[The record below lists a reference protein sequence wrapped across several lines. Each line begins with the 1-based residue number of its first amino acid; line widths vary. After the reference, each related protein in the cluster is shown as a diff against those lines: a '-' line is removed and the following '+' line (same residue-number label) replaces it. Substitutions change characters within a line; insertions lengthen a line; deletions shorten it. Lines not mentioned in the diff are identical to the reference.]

1 MKELNKVIILTPS
14 LIDFSSGN
22 LKIGGLETY
31 IKDLALL
38 CKNAGYNV
46 QIYQSSADC
55 TVTGFLDDI
64 SVYPFSDK
72 ITYQEFFDSL
82 YKQHNAA
89 GTVFI
94 IATDQLDIKSKASNV
109 ISIQHGI
116 AFDIPGNLIGGFW
129 GKHRL
134 LQHINKF
141 LRCIKNV
148 LRLYNTK
155 NTVCVDYNY
164 YNWFRTLGTISE
176 DYKVTVIPNYTS
188 KFLPPAALEEKL
200 SSPHPVK
207 KIVFARRFVEY
218 RGTLMFA
225 NVVRRLLSQRDD
237 VDITFAG
244 SGPLEG
250 TIKQMF
256 AGDERVHFSSFNA
269 AETIEFHKAFDIAV
283 VPTVFS
289 EGTSLSLCEAMAA
302 GCLGVSTHVGG
313 LTNIL
318 IDHYNGF
325 MCAPSEDSLYSTL
338 VKVLDLPHAQF
349 REITYCGYHTIRNG
363 FSHELWGEKW
373 LQVLTNFR

>member
-1 MKELNKVIILTPS
+1 MKEVKRVIIITPS
-14 LIDFSSGN
+14 LIDFSSGK

-46 QIYQSSADC
+46 LVYQSSTNDNSISY
-55 TVTGFLDDI
+55 LDDI
-64 SVYPFSDK
+64 SVYSFSDK
-72 ITYQEFFDSL
+72 KSYQESFDCL
-82 YKQHNAA
+82 YKQYSASE
-89 GTVFI
+89 TIFI

-116 AFDIPGNLIGGFW
+116 AFDIPGNLIKGFW
-129 GKHRL
+129 GRNRI

-148 LRLYNTK
+148 LRLYNTR

-176 DYKVTVIPNYTS
+176 DRNVTVIPNYTS
-188 KFLPPAALEEKL
+188 NYLSSSALENKL
-200 SSPHPVK
+200 SSSHPVK

-237 VDITFAG
+237 IDITFAG

-256 AGDERVHFSSFNA
+256 AGNECVHFSSFNSA
-269 AETIEFHKAFDIAV
+269 DTIEFHKDFDIAV
-283 VPTVFS
+283 VPTIFS
-289 EGTSLSLCEAMAA
+289 EGTSLSLCEAMAS

-325 MCAPSEDSLYSTL
+325 LCAPSEDSLYSTL
-338 VKVLDLPHAQF
+338 VDVLDLPHAQF
-349 REITYCGYHTIRNG
+349 QEIVIRGYHTVRNG
-363 FSHELWGEKW
+363 FSYELWCKKW
-373 LQVLTNFR
+373 LKVLNHIR

>member
-1 MKELNKVIILTPS
+1 MQEKKRIIIITPS
-14 LIDFSSGN
+14 LIDFSSGK

-38 CKNAGYNV
+38 CKSAGYNV
-46 QIYQSSADC
+46 LIYQSSIDC
-55 TVTGFLDDI
+55 EKEGSLDDI

-72 ITYQEFFDSL
+72 KTYQESFDRL
-82 YKQHNAA
+82 YQEYNNAE
-89 GTVFI
+89 TIFI

-129 GKHRL
+129 GRSSL
-134 LQHINKF
+134 FQHINKF

-176 DYKVTVIPNYTS
+176 GRNVTVIPNYTS
-188 KFLPPAALEEKL
+188 NYLDSAALEEKL
-200 SSPHPVK
+200 LLPHPVK

-225 NVVRRLLSQRDD
+225 KVVRRLLSQRDD
-237 VDITFAG
+237 IDITFAG

-256 AGDERVHFSSFNA
+256 SDDNRVHFSSFNA
-269 AETIEFHKAFDIAV
+269 ADTIEFHKEFDIAV
-283 VPTVFS
+283 VPTIFS
-289 EGTSLSLCEAMAA
+289 EGTSLSLCEAMAS
-302 GCLGVSTHVGG
+302 GCLGVASHVGG

-325 MCAPSEDSLYSTL
+325 LCAPSEDSLYSTL
-338 VKVLDLPHAQF
+338 VHVLDLPHEQF
-349 REITYCGYHTIRNG
+349 QEIVSCGYHTVRSG
-363 FSHELWGEKW
+363 FSHELWCEKW
-373 LQVLTNFR
+373 IKVLNQIR

>member
-1 MKELNKVIILTPS
+1 MKNLKNVIILTPS
-14 LIDFSSGN
+14 LIDFLSGD

-46 QIYQSSADC
+46 LIYQSSSDC
-55 TVTGFLDDI
+55 TVEGLLDDI

-72 ITYQEFFDSL
+72 QSYQESFDSL
-82 YKQHNAA
+82 YAQYNDAE
-89 GTVFI
+89 TIFI

-129 GKHRL
+129 GRSSL
-134 LQHINKF
+134 LQHMNKF
-141 LRCIKNV
+141 LRCIKNM

-176 DYKVTVIPNYTS
+176 DRNVTVIPNYTS
-188 KFLPPAALEEKL
+188 NYLSEDALENKL
-200 SSPHPVK
+200 FAPHSKK
-207 KIVFARRFVEY
+207 KIVFSRRFVEH

-250 TIKQMF
+250 VVRQMF

-269 AETIEFHKAFDIAV
+269 AETIAFHREFDVAV
-283 VPTVFS
+283 VPTIFS

-302 GCLGVSTHVGG
+302 GCLGVSTYVGG

-325 MCAPSEDSLYSTL
+325 MCAPSEDSLYSAL
-338 VKVLDLPHAQF
+338 VKVLDLPHTQF
-349 REITYCGYHTIRNG
+349 KEITYRGYYTVRNG
-363 FSHELWGEKW
+363 FSHELWCEKW
-373 LQVLTNFR
+373 LQVLTDFR

>member
-1 MKELNKVIILTPS
+1 MKDIKKVVIITPS
-14 LIDFSSGN
+14 LIDFSSGK

-46 QIYQSSADC
+46 LIYQSSSDC
-55 TVTGFLDDI
+55 TGNGLLDDI

-72 ITYQEFFDSL
+72 KTYQESFNSM
-82 YKQHNAA
+82 YAEHNDA

-94 IATDQLDIKSKASNV
+94 IATDQLDIKSKADNV

-116 AFDIPGNLIGGFW
+116 AFDIPGNLISGFW
-129 GKHRL
+129 GKSRI

-148 LRLYNTK
+148 LRLYNTR
-155 NTVCVDYNY
+155 NMVCVDYNY
-164 YNWFRTLGTISE
+164 YNWFRTLGTIPE
-176 DYKVTVIPNYTS
+176 VCNVTVIPNYTS
-188 KFLPPAALEEKL
+188 NYLSADALDDKL
-200 SSPHPVK
+200 SVSHSKK

-237 VDITFAG
+237 IDVTFAG

-250 TIKQMF
+250 TIKLMF
-256 AGDERVHFSSFNA
+256 AGEERVHFSSFKS
-269 AETIEFHKAFDIAV
+269 AETIEFHKDFDIAV

-302 GCLGVSTHVGG
+302 GCLGVATHVGG

-325 MCAPSEDSLYSTL
+325 MCAPSEDSLYRTL
-338 VKVLDLPHAQF
+338 INVLDLPHTQF
-349 REITYCGYHTIRNG
+349 REITCRGYYTVRNG
-363 FSHELWGEKW
+363 FSHELWCKKW
-373 LQVLTNFR
+373 LQVLNHLR